1 MTLYINNIYIEG
13 PETFAYR
20 GSTGAAFAGVRS
32 AEEVSGR

>member
-13 PETFAYR
+13 PETFAYWV
-20 GSTGAAFAGVRS
+20 STGADYAGVRI